1 MSAPPRDVHGF
12 LLDRESWNEKVA
24 CTLAAEENLTLTPA
38 HWEILYLLRD
48 YHARHAHVPAMRAL
62 VSLVR
67 RQLGPEKGSSI
78 YLLQLFPGS
87 PARIAARI
95 AGLPKPE
102 HCL

>member
-1 MSAPPRDVHGF
+1 MPLPARDPDGF
-12 LLDRESWNEKVA
+12 LLDHTAWNEDVA
-24 CTLAAEENLTLTPA
+24 RAFAAEEGISLEQA
-38 HWEILYLLRD
+38 HWEVLALLRE
-48 YHARHAHVPAMRAL
+48 YHATHAHVPAMRAL

-67 RQLGPEKGSSI
+67 RRLGTEKGNSM
-78 YLLQLFPGS
+78 YLLNLFPGS

>member
-1 MSAPPRDVHGF
+1 MSLPARDVHGF
-12 LLDRESWNEKVA
+12 LLDRKQWNEDVA
-24 CTLAAEENLTLTPA
+24 CRLATEEGVTLTPA
-38 HWEILYLLRD
+38 HWEILHLLRE
-48 YHARHAHVPAMRAL
+48 YHAAHEHIPAMRAL

-67 RQLGPEKGSSI
+67 RQLGPDKGNSP

-87 PARIAARI
+87 PVRVAARI